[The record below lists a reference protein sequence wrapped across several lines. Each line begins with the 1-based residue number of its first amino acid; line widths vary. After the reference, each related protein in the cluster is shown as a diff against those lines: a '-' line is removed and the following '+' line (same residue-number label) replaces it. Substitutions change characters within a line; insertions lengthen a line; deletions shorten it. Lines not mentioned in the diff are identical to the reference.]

1 MRMTMREIT
10 HLKIIHTLLNLRD
23 MFQIHRIHQL
33 SVSGCLKVTKI
44 NYTKCDGKFLTIFN
58 QSVRMLS

>member
-1 MRMTMREIT
+1 MTMREIT

-33 SVSGCLKVTKI
+33 SVSGCLQVTKI
-44 NYTKCDGKFLTIFN
+44 KYTKCDGKLLHVAYKKASYN
-58 QSVRMLS
+58 